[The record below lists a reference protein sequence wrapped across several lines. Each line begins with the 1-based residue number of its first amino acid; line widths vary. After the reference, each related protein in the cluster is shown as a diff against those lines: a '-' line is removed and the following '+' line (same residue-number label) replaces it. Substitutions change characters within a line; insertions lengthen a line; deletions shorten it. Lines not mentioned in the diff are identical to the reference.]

1 MNTHFGL
8 LARFE
13 SPFVQ
18 LKVISKEFLGI
29 TPVTAEAQAKACAL
43 PFPTCKLRASERS
56 PTMVKVED
64 LAAYIDKQYQ
74 AAAEEWQSVQPH

>member
-1 MNTHFGL
+1 MNTNFAL

-18 LKVISKEFLGI
+18 LKLISQEFLGF
-29 TPVTAEAQAKACAL
+29 TPVTAEAKAKACAL
-43 PFPTCKLRASERS
+43 PFPTCKLRNSERS

-64 LAAYIDKQYQ
+64 LAVYIDSQYEI
-74 AAAEEWQSVQPH
+74 AHHDWQSVQPH